1 MSKVTVTS
9 IKNMQQLVVTPSHS
23 FVVDEPESLGDNLG
37 PTPFEL
43 LLSALG
49 T

>member
-23 FVVDEPESLGDNLG
+23 FVADEPEGVGDNMG

>member
-1 MSKVTVTS
+1 
-9 IKNMQQLVVTPSHS
+9 MQQLVVTPSHS
-23 FVVDEPESLGDNLG
+23 FVADEPESLGDNLG